1 MKAGACLVFAVLA
14 TVAPTF
20 ALKTNPLSKVIELL
34 SSLEAKIIK
43 EGEAE
48 QKAYEEYVEWCDDA
62 SKNKGFEIKS
72 LTTQKEELVATIA
85 KCTSDG
91 EEADTKIEELAKSIA
106 TGEAELKDATLI
118 RDKENAEFT
127 AAEAELVD
135 SIDTLDRAIAVL
147 EREMAKNP
155 ALVQVDTS
163 SAKKLIQSMGAIIDA
178 AGFSG
183 TDQKKLVALVQSR
196 QQDKDGDED
205 KAEADEALLGAPAAD
220 VYKSHS
226 ASIVD
231 VLEDLKEKA
240 ESELSDLR
248 KAETNTQHNYDML
261 KQSLTDQAAADA
273 KDMADEKGAKAEAA
287 ECVATSEGDLATT
300 TKALADAKETLATAQ
315 TTCMTVAA
323 DHETAVKSRAAELE
337 ALATAKKILNDSTAG
352 AVEETY
358 SLIQLEGSSQLK
370 TRADLANAEV
380 VNLIKK
386 LAKQHHSAAL
396 AQLASKITAVL
407 RFGAASGE
415 DPFAKVKGLIQDL
428 IDRLMKEA
436 AAEATEKEYCD
447 SEMAKTEEKKAD
459 LEADVAKLTAKLD
472 KAAASSAE
480 LKEEVKQLQ
489 AELAELAKTQAE
501 MDSMR
506 QEGHA
511 DFVEAKAVLEQGLD
525 GVRKALGVLREY
537 YGAALLQA
545 DANFPSM
552 VQQPPMPEKHEKA
565 SGAGNSIIGILE
577 VCESDFAKSLAEEET
592 AEADAEA
599 EYQKITQENKV
610 SKTLKDQDVKYKTAE
625 FKSLDKAISEMTS
638 DKETATT
645 ELDAVLEYFSKLKDR
660 CIAKPETY
668 EERKRR
674 RESEIAGLKEALR
687 ILEEETAFV
696 QEGHRSFLGRGRV

>member
-1 MKAGACLVFAVLA
+1 MKTRVCAVLVLLA
-14 TVAPTF
+14 TVAPTA
-20 ALKTNPLSKVIELL
+20 ALRTNPLSKVIELL

-62 SKNKGFEIKS
+62 SKNKGFEIKT
-72 LTTQKEELVATIA
+72 LTAQKEELVATIA

-91 EEADTKIEELAKSIA
+91 EEASVKIDELAKSIA
-106 TGEAELKDATLI
+106 TSEAELKDATTI
-118 RDKENAEFT
+118 RDKENADFV

-135 SIDTLDRAIAVL
+135 SIDTLDRAIAIL

-163 SAKKLIQSMGAIIDA
+163 SAKKLVQSMGAIIDA

-220 VYKSHS
+220 AYKSHS

-240 ESELSDLR
+240 EGELSDLR

-261 KQSLTDQAAADA
+261 KQSLTDQAAADG
-273 KDMADEKGAKAEAA
+273 KDMADEKSAKAEAA

-300 TKALADAKETLATAQ
+300 TKDLADAEETLATAQ
-315 TTCMTVAA
+315 STCMTVAG
-323 DHETAVKSRAAELE
+323 DHEATVKSRGEELE
-337 ALATAKKILNDSTAG
+337 ALATAKKILKESTAG
-352 AVEETY
+352 AVEESY
-358 SLIQLEGSSQLK
+358 SFLQFQGSSQLK
-370 TRADLANAEV
+370 TRTDLANAEV
-380 VNLIKK
+380 VNIIKK
-386 LAKQHHSAAL
+386 LAREHHSAAL

-415 DPFAKVKGLIQDL
+415 DPFAKVKGLIQEL

-447 SEMAKTEEKKAD
+447 SEMAKTEEKKTD
-459 LEADVAKLTAKLD
+459 LEADIAKLTAKID

-480 LKEEVKQLQ
+480 LKADVKQLQ
-489 AELAELAKTQAE
+489 AELADLAKTQAE

-506 QEGHA
+506 QEEHA
-511 DFVEAKAVLEQGLD
+511 DFVDAKATLEQGLD

-537 YGAALLQA
+537 YGAAFLQQ
-545 DANFPSM
+545 
-552 VQQPPMPEKHEKA
+552 QQPPLPEKHEKA

-577 VCESDFAKSLAEEET
+577 VCESDFAKNLAERET
-592 AEADAEA
+592 SEADAEA
-599 EYQKITQENKV
+599 QYQKITQENKV
-610 SKTLKDQDVKYKTAE
+610 TKTLKDQDVKYKTAE

-638 DKETATT
+638 DKETSTT
-645 ELDAVLEYFSKLKDR
+645 ELDAVLEYYSKLKDR

-674 RESEIAGLKEALR
+674 REAEIAGLKEALT
-687 ILEEETAFV
+687 ILENETAFM
-696 QEGHRSFLGRGRV
+696 QKGHKSFLGRNRT